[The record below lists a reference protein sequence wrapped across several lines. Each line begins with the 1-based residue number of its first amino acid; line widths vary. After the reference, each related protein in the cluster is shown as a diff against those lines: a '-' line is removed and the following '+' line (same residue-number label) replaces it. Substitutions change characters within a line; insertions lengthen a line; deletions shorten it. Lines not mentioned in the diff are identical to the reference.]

1 MRPEPW
7 FLAVVVA
14 LFLGGCAATA
24 SNEATSMPSARGA
37 PAADIGSRTDDPAA
51 DTDAQAAIDAL
62 RYFHHAMTLPRERLR
77 TEYLAAEQAFLE
89 DDQPFNRVR
98 LAILLSLPYTDFHS
112 NANALNLLGE
122 YLEGPSEGPL
132 SQFAFL
138 LATVML
144 EQANADQRLKTF
156 QRKTEAL
163 QQQLNDLKSIEENLS
178 RRQAPGAE
186 QLDGR

>member
-1 MRPEPW
+1 MRREPAS
-7 FLAVVVA
+7 LAIAIV
-14 LFLGGCAATA
+14 LLLGGCAAITPHDNA
-24 SNEATSMPSARGA
+24 ATSADKAMGASASGA
-37 PAADIGSRTDDPAA
+37 AAAQPPADG
-51 DTDAQAAIDAL
+51 DAQAAIDAL
-62 RYFHHAMTLPRERLR
+62 RYYHHAMTLPPDRLR
-77 TEYLAAEQAFLE
+77 TEYLAAEQAFLQ
-89 DDQPFNRVR
+89 DGRPLNRVR

-112 NANALNLLGE
+112 SANALNLLGE

-144 EQANADQRLKTF
+144 EQANTDQRLKIF

-178 RRQAPGAE
+178 RRQLPGAE
-186 QLDGR
+186 PHDGH

>member
-1 MRPEPW
+1 MHPDCR
-7 FLAVVVA
+7 LLTIAIA
-14 LFLGGCAATA
+14 LLLGGCATTA
-24 SNEATSMPSARGA
+24 PTDVASTPAAAAAAPVPA
-37 PAADIGSRTDDPAA
+37 PAAAGDADDA
-51 DTDAQAAIDAL
+51 DVQAAIDAL
-62 RYFHHAMTLPRERLR
+62 RYFHHAMTLPPERLR
-77 TEYLAAEQAFLE
+77 TEYLAAEQAFLH
-89 DDQPFNRVR
+89 DGRPLNRIR

-144 EQANADQRLKTF
+144 EQANTNQRLKTF

-163 QQQLNDLKSIEENLS
+163 QQQLDDLKSIEENLS
-178 RRQAPGAE
+178 RRQLPGAE
-186 QLDGR
+186 QHDGR

>member
-1 MRPEPW
+1 MRPEPPL
-7 FLAVVVA
+7 LAVVIA
-14 LFLGGCAATA
+14 LCLVGCAATA
-24 SNEATSMPSARGA
+24 SHEDALMPSIAVTSGEA
-37 PAADIGSRTDDPAA
+37 PTTGT
-51 DTDAQAAIDAL
+51 DTDAQAAIEAL
-62 RYFHHAMTLPRERLR
+62 RYFHQAMTLPPERLR
-77 TEYLAAEQAFLE
+77 AEYLAAEQAFL
-89 DDQPFNRVR
+89 DDGRPLNRVR

-112 NANALNLLGE
+112 NANALNLLGD

-144 EQANADQRLKTF
+144 EQANTDQRLKIF

-178 RRQAPGAE
+178 RRQLPGAD
-186 QLDGR
+186 QHDGR

>member
-1 MRPEPW
+1 MRPDYR
-7 FLAVVVA
+7 LLVVA
-14 LFLGGCAATA
+14 LLLGGCATTA
-24 SNEATSMPSARGA
+24 SNDFAPAPAVASTVPASE
-37 PAADIGSRTDDPAA
+37 PAADA
-51 DTDAQAAIDAL
+51 DAKAAIDAL
-62 RYFHHAMTLPRERLR
+62 RYFHHAMTLPPERLR
-77 TEYLAAEQAFLE
+77 TEYLAAEQAFLH
-89 DDQPFNRVR
+89 DGRPLNRVR

-112 NANALNLLGE
+112 SANALNLLGE

-144 EQANADQRLKTF
+144 EQANTNQRLKTF

-178 RRQAPGAE
+178 RRQLPGTE
-186 QLDGR
+186 QNDGS

>member
-1 MRPEPW
+1 MRPDPR
-7 FLAVVVA
+7 FLAVVIA

-24 SNEATSMPSARGA
+24 SHEDTSMPSTATAGA
-37 PAADIGSRTDDPAA
+37 PATDSNTPSADA
-51 DTDAQAAIDAL
+51 DARAAIDAL
-62 RYFHHAMTLPRERLR
+62 RYFHHAMTLPPERLR
-77 TEYLAAEQAFLE
+77 TEYLAAEQAFLN
-89 DDQPFNRVR
+89 DGHPFNRIR

-178 RRQAPGAE
+178 RRQLPGAE
-186 QLDGR
+186 RHDGR